1 MTKEKKL
8 QLQKERKIKKDRER
22 RAETKRKLE
31 EMEVVINERNKLMKK
46 MEIEA
51 GKLERLTLDNIELKL
66 ERDYRH
72 FIGEIGDKNDV
83 SFVAGAWKALLDSN
97 WFNEIKTVKIW
108 SDGGP
113 KHFKISAN
121 MKLLLT
127 IQHVTP
133 SVDWWYN
140 FFGAYHGCSVCDGVA
155 AQAKASLINSMRDNQ
170 MAIRTSNQAI
180 ETIGASK
187 IIVQIIFKFH
197 QQIFQQTLFMESLN
211 ISSSNLIKQGTFCMH
226 TKLVRMKLI
235 SKGIYLMKL

>member
-1 MTKEKKL
+1 M
-8 QLQKERKIKKDRER
+8 
-22 RAETKRKLE
+22 
-31 EMEVVINERNKLMKK
+31 
-46 MEIEA
+46 
-51 GKLERLTLDNIELKL
+51 
-66 ERDYRH
+66 Y
-72 FIGEIGDKNDV
+72 V

-180 ETIGASK
+180 ETIGGLKNHSANN
-187 IIVQIIFKFH
+187 IQIPSTDFSTNTFHGITQYFKFKPH
-197 QQIFQQTLFMESLN
+197 KTRN
-211 ISSSNLIKQGTFCMH
+211 ILYAYKTSEDETPIK
-226 TKLVRMKLI
+226 R
-235 SKGIYLMKL
+235 YLPHEIVDFEDIK